1 MIGQK
6 RFQTFTLRRLPF
18 WVFVA
23 AGVSGITLSPLFQNW
38 MATAIVVVMS
48 TAVILTSLAARFR
61 DVGLS
66 AWLAPLGLIP
76 AVTIIVGFTRGDG
89 VERPKAGDGHQFV
102 YTVMFSLLSSG
113 TWIALLV
120 N

>member
-1 MIGQK
+1 MIRQK

-18 WVFVA
+18 WVFIA

-38 MATAIVVVMS
+38 MATGVVVVMS
-48 TAVILTSLAARFR
+48 SAVILTSLAARFR

-76 AVTIIVGFTRGDG
+76 AVMLIVGFTRGDG
-89 VERPKAGDGHQFV
+89 AEGPTARDGHQFV
-102 YTVMFSLLSSG
+102 YTVMFSLMSSG
-113 TWIALLV
+113 TWIAVLV

>member
-6 RFQTFTLRRLPF
+6 RFQTFTLGRLPF
-18 WVFVA
+18 WVFVT

-38 MATAIVVVMS
+38 LATGIVVAMS
-48 TAVILTSLAARFR
+48 SAVILTSLAARFR
-61 DVGLS
+61 DTGLS
-66 AWLAPLGLIP
+66 AWWAPLGLFP
-76 AVTIIVGFTRGDG
+76 AVTLIVGFSRGDG
-89 VERPKAGDGHQFV
+89 VEETKARNGHQFV
-102 YTVMFSLLSSG
+102 YTVMFSLMSSG